1 MGSMFLTRWEREFRE
16 YRTDRRSR
24 KENQDGGIGRLA
36 VTWRPWSSLGGNKAG
51 PWWPPSPGPHPT
63 HSTVHHQSTQC
74 PGLGGPTR
82 VLRKGCPDPLPLPPW
97 PTPSSHLRKDL
108 KWGSSAQPPRTP
120 KSSDHRSRG
129 KMFAINERP
138 KWSQS
143 SSLRSSRN
151 QSEEAVPWIGPP
163 WLSGASF
170 PALHG
175 QTPPPPREMMFAQ
188 MEGDLSTSRT
198 HLRPQFPLKDLS
210 GFKWPRGRVR

>member
-1 MGSMFLTRWEREFRE
+1 METLVLTGREQGRPMVAPV
-16 YRTDRRSR
+16 SR
-24 KENQDGGIGRLA
+24 PSPHSLHSSPPVDP
-36 VTWRPWSSLGGNKAG
+36 VPWSRWA
-51 PWWPPSPGPHPT
+51 HP
-63 HSTVHHQSTQC
+63 
-74 PGLGGPTR
+74 
-82 VLRKGCPDPLPLPPW
+82 LRKGCPDPLPLPPW